1 MGIIYK
7 IVNKVNGKIY
17 IGQTKRQLKDRFNNH
32 CFDSKKSNSPLYQAF
47 RKYGINNFDIF
58 EIEKC
63 DNDLL
68 NVKEEFYINEYNSL
82 TPSGYNILKGSI
94 SQGLSQDWLNS
105 ETFKKGRK
113 RQADKLRG
121 IPLAEEH
128 KKNISLSR
136 INNPKVI
143 EANKK
148 NSMKFVA
155 KYKGIKPIALINGLK
170 RLKIITGKT
179 YEEIYGQ
186 EKANEIS
193 NKLKKTWIH
202 KDKTKQKEIGERN
215 WGQKKKTY
223 KIIYPNGREEIIL
236 GLNKFC
242 ISNNLQT
249 TQMAKIARKEKWF
262 KTHKGFKCEEIII
275 NNER

>member
-32 CFDSKKSNSPLYQAF
+32 CFNSKTRSSPLYQSF

-63 DNDLL
+63 DNSLL

-94 SQGLSQDWLNS
+94 SQGLSQDWLDS
-105 ETFKKGRK
+105 ETFKQGRK
-113 RQADKLRG
+113 KQADKLRS
-121 IPLAEEH
+121 IPLTKKH

-148 NSMKFVA
+148 NSQKYA
-155 KYKGIKPIALINGLK
+155 EKYKGIKPIALINGLE
-170 RLKIITGKT
+170 RLKQIKGKT

-186 EKANEIS
+186 EKAKEIS
-193 NKLKKTWIH
+193 NKLKKTWIY
-202 KDKTKQKEIGERN
+202 KDKTKQKEMGEKN
-215 WGQKKKTY
+215 WGYKRKTY
-223 KIIYPNGREEIIL
+223 KIIYPKGEEEIII
-236 GLNKFC
+236 GLNNFC
-242 ISNNLQT
+242 KLNNLQT
-249 TQMAKIARKEKWF
+249 STMSKIARKEKWR
-262 KTHKGFKCEEIII
+262 KTHKGFKCEEIIC
-275 NNER
+275 